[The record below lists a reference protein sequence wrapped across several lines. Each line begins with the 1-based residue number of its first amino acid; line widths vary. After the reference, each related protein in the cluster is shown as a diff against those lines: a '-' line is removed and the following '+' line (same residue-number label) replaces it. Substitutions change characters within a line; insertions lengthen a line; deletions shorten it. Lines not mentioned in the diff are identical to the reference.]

1 MRVKR
6 QNGVDAS
13 THTAVSFVFV
23 ETFDNSLLAHYDNPL
38 RLGGLQM

>member
-13 THTAVSFVFV
+13 THISTHRTVSFVFV
-23 ETFDNSLLAHYDNPL
+23 ETFDNVKVTN
-38 RLGGLQM
+38 REKNCRNN